1 MNKKRLKL
9 ACLLFA
15 LTFLVG
21 AAFAATNGALVFGG
35 TVRINNVLTVQEARL
50 EFISVNIYSGH
61 TGRRA
66 TIIEENGRKR
76 LNFEVVKN
84 WPPQLSS
91 ENDTE
96 TLLPPISFEIE
107 NTGSVA
113 VELSNFDITEG
124 EPFFHITLFRRN
136 ADGGGVVALPLTI
149 APGAVLRGTIAYG
162 IRPNDFPEE
171 FDELVFTASMA
182 LNYHQAR

>member
-35 TVRINNVLTVQEARL
+35 TVRINNVATVQEARL
-50 EFISVNIYSGH
+50 EFISVNTH
-61 TGRRA
+61 QAPGRTA
-66 TIIEENGRKR
+66 SIIEENGRKR
-76 LNFEVVKN
+76 LNFEIVRN
-84 WPPQLSS
+84 WPPSPS
-91 ENDTE
+91 PGGADVPP
-96 TLLPPISFEIE
+96 PPISFEIE

-113 VELSNFDITEG
+113 VELSNFDIIEG
-124 EPFFHITLFRRN
+124 EPFYTITLFRRR
-136 ADGGGVVALPLTI
+136 ADGVHVGVALPLTI
-149 APGAVLRGTIAYG
+149 APGEVLSGTLDYWIS
-162 IRPNDFPEE
+162 PNYFPEE